1 MTKKSDAESGDSQ
14 DITGINYLSRKV
26 KGSERLSLEQKV
38 AFAKAIEKG
47 FAVGRRLQFMFDL
60 RDAVTRL
67 QAVTVPKP
75 SEAIEFDQA
84 DPVLR
89 QLDEAG
95 EAAKKFIDACGPLL
109 ALLPQL
115 SADLDKINT
124 FLTEHEVIASNAR
137 SLTERQLV
145 GIAIARTEKAL
156 KTIRLEPKEVVEFFK
171 DIDLFD
177 GEGPDAE
184 GWKDILWKSRG
195 RTDETGKTMSEK
207 NRGTL
212 LSDLEFAAEKKAQSK
227 KDEGQ

>member
-1 MTKKSDAESGDSQ
+1 MTKRKRDTAPVDSQ
-14 DITGINYLSRKV
+14 HITGTDYLSRKV
-26 KGSERLSLEQKV
+26 KGSERMTLEQKV

-67 QAVTVPKP
+67 RAVKVPKP
-75 SEAIEFDQA
+75 SEAMEFDQE

-89 QLDEAG
+89 MLDEAG
-95 EAAKKFIDACGPLL
+95 DAAKEFIDACAPLL

-115 SADLDKINT
+115 SAELDKLNA
-124 FLTEHEVIASNAR
+124 FLMKNEVIESNAR

-145 GIAIARTEKAL
+145 GVAIARTEKAL

-177 GEGPDAE
+177 GDGPDAK
-184 GWKDILWKSRG
+184 GWEENLWKSRG
-195 RTDETGKTMSEK
+195 RSDESGKTRSEK

-212 LSDLEFAAEKKAQSK
+212 LSDLEFAAEKRAPSK
-227 KDEGQ
+227 